1 MRRSVLNLLLIMA
14 VLFAS
19 TLAVGAEVKSAK
31 FYFNRGFEYAKKGKL
46 DQAIAD
52 YTKALELNPK
62 FDWAYYNRG
71 NAYGKKGR
79 HDRAIAD
86 YNKAL
91 EINPRFFLAYFNR
104 GNAYEKKGRHA
115 RAIADYT
122 KVIELNPRYAAAYN
136 NRAIAYYHQKD
147 YDKAWKGV
155 LKAQSLGFKV
165 HPGFLE
171 DLRKASG
178 REK

>member
-71 NAYGKKGR
+71 NAY
-79 HDRAIAD
+79 
-86 YNKAL
+86 
-91 EINPRFFLAYFNR
+91 
-104 GNAYEKKGRHA
+104 EKKGRHA

-147 YDKAWKGV
+147 YDKAWKDV
-155 LKAQSLGFKV
+155 RKAQSLGFKV
-165 HPGFLE
+165 HPGFLT